1 MMKLRALTILSQWG
15 LYTCVFSVI
24 LGVQTVLAAA
34 PAQPSSTLG
43 SMLGSQPSGQLAG
56 GHLAGGQL
64 EITSDWLEVDQQAHV
79 ATFGGQVKAI
89 RGDLT
94 LTADKAVVD
103 YVESKQQD
111 APKQDANKQDNM
123 GIKQIEAT
131 GHVVLVRDGQQA
143 TADRAVY
150 DPAGAKVELFG
161 QVNIHQLG
169 SDNEVTGT
177 HLVYDLVSGR
187 VTMRA
192 DKGRVRAHYR
202 PVAKGAKASK

>member
-1 MMKLRALTILSQWG
+1 MMKLRALTTFSQWG
-15 LYTCVFSVI
+15 LYTCIFSAI
-24 LGVQTVLAAA
+24 LGIQTVLAATPAVA
-34 PAQPSSTLG
+34 PARQL
-43 SMLGSQPSGQLAG
+43 SQSNQS
-56 GHLAGGQL
+56 GGQL

-103 YVESKQQD
+103 YVEGKQQD
-111 APKQDANKQDNM
+111 SSPKDAKKEDNM

-143 TADRAVY
+143 TADRAIY
-150 DPAGAKVELFG
+150 DPAAATVELFG
-161 QVNIHQLG
+161 QVAIHQLG
-169 SDNEVTGT
+169 SENEVTGT

-202 PVAKGAKASK
+202 PAARGTKTAQ